1 MYSLTRHQVLLPANL
16 NMNSISESIR
26 QIRDEMPIEVRLV
39 AVSKYQPVEKLME
52 AYKAGQRVFGESHA
66 QEVTAKSKMLP
77 EDIDWHFIGHLQTN
91 KVKYIAPFVSL
102 IHSVDS
108 LKLLKEIDRQAAKNG
123 RIISCLLQIHIAD
136 EETKFGLDETELILL
151 LESDEYGSMRNVRID
166 GLMCMATNT
175 DDEEKIRNEFR
186 KVREMFDKVKSKY
199 FGSASH
205 FRELSMGMSDDYPIA
220 MQEGSTLIRVGS
232 KIFGNR

>member
-1 MYSLTRHQVLLPANL
+1 
-16 NMNSISESIR
+16 MNSISESIR
-26 QIRDEMPIEVRLV
+26 QIRDEMPIGVRLV

-123 RIISCLLQIHIAD
+123 RIINCLLQIHIAD

-151 LESDEYGSMRNVRID
+151 LESDEYDSMRNVRID

-186 KVREMFDKVKSKY
+186 KVREMFNKVKSKY
-199 FGSASH
+199 FGSAKH
-205 FRELSMGMSDDYPIA
+205 FKELSMGMSDDYPIA

>member
-1 MYSLTRHQVLLPANL
+1 
-16 NMNSISESIR
+16 MNSIGESIEL
-26 QIRDEMPIEVRLV
+26 IRGEIPEGVRLV
-39 AVSKYQPVEKLME
+39 AVSKYHPVEKLMV
-52 AYKAGQRVFGESHA
+52 AYEAGQRVFGESHA

-77 EDIDWHFIGHLQTN
+77 EDIEWHFIGHLQTN
-91 KVKYIAPFVSL
+91 KVKYIAPFISL

-123 RIISCLLQIHIAD
+123 RIINCLLQIHIAD

-199 FGSASH
+199 FGSANH

>member
-1 MYSLTRHQVLLPANL
+1 
-16 NMNSISESIR
+16 
-26 QIRDEMPIEVRLV
+26 MPIGVRLV

-199 FGSASH
+199 FGSANH

>member
-1 MYSLTRHQVLLPANL
+1 
-16 NMNSISESIR
+16 MNSIGESIEL
-26 QIRDEMPIEVRLV
+26 IRGEIPEGVRLV
-39 AVSKYQPVEKLME
+39 AVSKYHPVEKLMV
-52 AYKAGQRVFGESHA
+52 AYEAGQRVFGESHA

-77 EDIDWHFIGHLQTN
+77 EDIEWHFIGHLQTN
-91 KVKYIAPFVSL
+91 KVKYIAPFISL

-123 RIISCLLQIHIAD
+123 RIINCLLQIHIAD
-136 EETKFGLDETELILL
+136 EETKFGLDETELSVL
-151 LESDEYGSMRNVRID
+151 LESEEYDAMKNVRID

-199 FGSASH
+199 FGSANH

>member
-1 MYSLTRHQVLLPANL
+1 
-16 NMNSISESIR
+16 MNSISESIR
-26 QIRDEMPIEVRLV
+26 QIRDEMPIGVRLV

-108 LKLLKEIDRQAAKNG
+108 LKLLKEIDRQAAKNV

-136 EETKFGLDETELILL
+136 EETKFGLDET
-151 LESDEYGSMRNVRID
+151 
-166 GLMCMATNT
+166 
-175 DDEEKIRNEFR
+175 
-186 KVREMFDKVKSKY
+186 
-199 FGSASH
+199 
-205 FRELSMGMSDDYPIA
+205 
-220 MQEGSTLIRVGS
+220 
-232 KIFGNR
+232 

>member
-1 MYSLTRHQVLLPANL
+1 MYSLTRHQVLLLTNL
-16 NMNSISESIR
+16 NMNSIGESIEL
-26 QIRDEMPIEVRLV
+26 IRGEIPEGVRLV
-39 AVSKYQPVEKLME
+39 AVSKYHPVEKLMV
-52 AYKAGQRVFGESHA
+52 AYEAGQRVFGESHA

-77 EDIDWHFIGHLQTN
+77 EDIEWHFIGHLQTN
-91 KVKYIAPFVSL
+91 KVKYIAPFISL

-123 RIISCLLQIHIAD
+123 RIINCLLQIHIAD
-136 EETKFGLDETELILL
+136 EETKFGLDETELSVL
-151 LESDEYGSMRNVRID
+151 LESEEYDAMKNVRID

-199 FGSASH
+199 FGSANH

>member
-1 MYSLTRHQVLLPANL
+1 
-16 NMNSISESIR
+16 MNSIGENIEL
-26 QIRDEMPIEVRLV
+26 IRDEIPEGVRLV
-39 AVSKYQPVEKLME
+39 AVSKYHPVEKLMV
-52 AYKAGQRVFGESHA
+52 AYEAGQRVFGESHA

-91 KVKYIAPFVSL
+91 EVKYIAPFVSL

-136 EETKFGLDETELILL
+136 EETKFGLDETELSVL
-151 LESDEYGSMRNVRID
+151 LESEEYGAMKNVRID

-199 FGSASH
+199 FGSAKH
-205 FRELSMGMSDDYPIA
+205 FKELSMGMSDDYPIA
-220 MQEGSTLIRVGS
+220 IQEGSTLIRVGS